1 VVGALAE
8 ARALIE
14 QAPVGIVVLDVDTGC
29 FTSVN
34 VTAAELLGVDRERL
48 LRVGPVDLSPEVQPD
63 GRPSRAA
70 AEEYVRQAL
79 AGGRPRFEWTHR
91 GTNGAEV
98 RCEISLL
105 RLPSADRRLV
115 CGSIMDITGR
125 WEAEQA
131 RSAAEANAAR
141 LRTMVAGLNAVVW
154 ERDPYTLRIRYIND
168 RAEQLLG
175 YPAARWLDNSELW
188 PGILHPDDRE
198 PALRRVRQAVAED
211 VDFTMSYRA
220 RTRDGRWLWLQHLGH
235 VARDDAGHPRALH
248 VVLIDVTENKR
259 REQAAALLAA
269 ASRALA
275 APEAVA
281 QRLEEVAALAV
292 GPLGERAVVWLRGP
306 DDCYRVVAA
315 APAEVAARVPEVP
328 PLTIPGELQ
337 AMVGADRPFAV
348 GEVTEDMRRDAAGG
362 TGRFMLPDPTEGVR
376 SQLMVPLV
384 IAGQRVGLLT
394 VATADPHRRYDDADL
409 AVGGE
414 LGQRI
419 AAMVA
424 AEQGAVRQRQLQEL
438 TAALSAAG
446 TVAEA
451 TAALTAGL
459 REALDASVVSVSTL
473 GPDGLLHT
481 LEARGYPH
489 ERLGALAAMPLS
501 APFPP
506 TEAARTRRPVWLCDR
521 AAAVERFPEAEPH
534 LLRTTHAVAALP
546 LLAQDRVVGVL
557 SVTFTTPRRF
567 DDERAFLRTVADQL
581 AIALERAALADLRR
595 EVADTLQ
602 RSLLP
607 ARLPELDRLE
617 VVARYLAAGEGMA
630 AGGDW
635 YDVHRLADGRVAL
648 AVGDIVGNG
657 AAAAAAMG
665 QLRSSLATLLLAGHS
680 PAEALELL
688 DLFADEVPGAGVCT
702 VACLQLDP
710 ATGRLT
716 YSRAGHP
723 SPLVVDGQAA
733 SFLDEGLGP
742 ALGLPGRGSRP
753 QATATVPAGATLWL
767 FTDGLV
773 ESRAAALDAG
783 LSRLAAAVTA
793 RLDAPL
799 PAVVDGVLGDLVD
812 ATGAADDIAVVAVR
826 LLPAPLQLD
835 LPADPAQL
843 SRVRRQALDWAGR
856 AGLDPD
862 TAQDLELALGE
873 AVANS
878 IEHAY
883 RDTERPGRVQVTLDR
898 DAAGGLTVTVTDGG
912 TWHPPAA
919 DPGYRGRGLQM
930 INTLAADVELHHS
943 PSGTVLRF
951 RLLPV
956 PSPAGSATDA
966 GAPVPTAVA
975 PPEQRPTALATSEDG
990 GRQLLALT
998 GDLDLAGASA
1008 VHDAL
1013 LTALAGGDRPA
1024 TLDLTG
1030 LGFVASVG
1038 VGLLL
1043 EAART
1048 ARAHRYLDVLLPDAG
1063 RARHALDITGLTAAL
1078 QAAPAGPP
1086 AGR

>member
-1 VVGALAE
+1 MLLE
-8 ARALIE
+8 H
-14 QAPVGIVVLDVDTGC
+14 APVGIVLLDVDTGC
-29 FTSVN
+29 FVSVN
-34 VTAAELLGVDRERL
+34 AAAANLFGVDRERL
-48 LRVGPVDLSPEVQPD
+48 LRVGPVELSPREQPD
-63 GRPSRAA
+63 GRPSQATAR
-70 AEEYVRQAL
+70 EYLDQAL

-91 GTNGAEV
+91 RGDGAELP
-98 RCEISLL
+98 CEVTLL

-115 CGSIMDITGR
+115 CATIVDVTGQQ
-125 WEAEQA
+125 QA
-131 RSAAEANAAR
+131 RSAAEAGAAR

-168 RAEQLLG
+168 RAEELLG
-175 YPAARWLDNSELW
+175 YPAAQWLEHSELW

-198 PALRRVRQAVAED
+198 PALRRVRQAVATD

-248 VVLIDVTENKR
+248 VVLIDVTESKR
-259 REQAAALLAA
+259 REQAAALLAS
-269 ASRALA
+269 ASRVLA
-275 APEAVA
+275 TGGSLEE
-281 QRLEEVAALAV
+281 RLGEVAALAV
-292 GPLGERAVVWLRGP
+292 GPLGDRALVWLRG
-306 DDCYRVVAA
+306 DDDRYRLVAA
-315 APAEVAARVPEVP
+315 APDEVAARGTDVP
-328 PLTIPGELQ
+328 PLTIPDELKPR
-337 AMVGADRPFAV
+337 VGTDRPFAV
-348 GEVTEDMRRDAAGG
+348 GEVSEAMRRDAAGG
-362 TGRFMLPDPTEGVR
+362 DGRFALLAADDGVR
-376 SQLMVPLV
+376 SRLVAPLV
-384 IAGQRVGLLT
+384 TAGQRVGLLT
-394 VATADPHRRYDDADL
+394 VSTADPHRHYDDDDL
-409 AVGGE
+409 AVTGE

-424 AEQGAVRQRQLQEL
+424 AEQAAVRQRQLQQL

-459 REALDASVVSVSTL
+459 REALDASVVSVSTVD
-473 GPDGLLHT
+473 PDELLHT
-481 LEARGYPH
+481 VEARGYPH
-489 ERLGALAAMPLS
+489 ERLGVFATMPLT

-506 TEAARTRRPVWLCDR
+506 SEAARTRRPVYLPDR
-521 AAAVERFPEAEPH
+521 AAAVERFPQAEPH
-534 LLRTTHAVAALP
+534 LLPTTQGVAALP

-557 SVTFTTPRRF
+557 SVTFATPRRF
-567 DDERAFLRTVADQL
+567 DDDERAFLRTVADQV
-581 AIALERAALADLRR
+581 AIALERAALADVRR

-607 ARLPELDRLE
+607 TRLPQLDRLE
-617 VVARYLAAGEGMA
+617 VVTRYLAAGEGMA

-635 YDVHRLADGRVAL
+635 YDVHRLRDGRVAL

-665 QLRSSLATLLLAGHS
+665 QLRSSLATLLLAGHP

-710 ATGRLT
+710 ATGTLI

-723 SPLVVDGQAA
+723 PPVVVDSGGTA
-733 SFLDEGLGP
+733 FLDEGLGP
-742 ALGLPGRGSRP
+742 ALGLPGRGPRP
-753 QATATVPAGATLWL
+753 QATATVPPGGTLLL

-773 ESRAAALDAG
+773 ESRAAALDTG
-783 LSRLAAAVTA
+783 LGRLAAAVTA
-793 RLDAPL
+793 RRDAPL
-799 PAVVDGVLGDLVD
+799 AAVVDGVLADLVD

-826 LLPAPLQLD
+826 LLPPPLHLD

-843 SRVRRQALDWAGR
+843 SRVRRQALDWASG

-878 IEHAY
+878 VEHAY
-883 RDTERPGRVQVTLDR
+883 RDTDVPGRVQVTLDR

-919 DPGYRGRGLQM
+919 DSGYRGRGLQM
-930 INTLAADVELHHS
+930 INTLAADVELHHG

-956 PSPAGSATDA
+956 PSVPGSATVS
-966 GAPVPTAVA
+966 GAPVPTVA
-975 PPEQRPTALATSEDG
+975 APAEERPAALATSEDG

-998 GDLDLAGASA
+998 GDLDLVGATA
-1008 VHDAL
+1008 VRDSL
-1013 LTALAGGDRPA
+1013 LAALADGDRPV

-1043 EAART
+1043 HAARA
-1048 ARAHRYLDVLLPDAG
+1048 ARDHRDLDVLLPTAG
-1063 RARHALDITGLTAAL
+1063 RARRALDITGLTTAL
-1078 QAAPAGPP
+1078 LAPPTDP
-1086 AGR
+1086 STTISSWP